1 MGNQGSPGHEI
12 GWAGSEIGT
21 EGGTGERESGAR
33 SPFHPFEEGNTA
45 VMRECCA
52 GVVPSDSGGLAL
64 TGISSDTFDLD
75 YRVIHGYRR
84 AYRMAG
90 SGPAVLFIH
99 GIGDDS
105 STWLDVLA
113 SLAGNFT
120 VIAPDLLGHG
130 GSDKPRAD
138 YSVAAYACGM
148 RDLLAALDIDRVSVV
163 GHSLGGGVAMQF
175 AYQFPDRCERLV
187 LVSSGGIAQ
196 GVHPLLRLAAAPG
209 TDLLLPLLGTPP
221 VQVVLRRFS
230 RLLRA
235 TGGLGLG
242 VDLDYAFSKYV
253 RLAESPSR
261 QAFLR
266 TLRAVVDWRGQVVNM
281 LDRSYLTEGIPTML
295 VWGTR
300 DHVVPSAHARLAH
313 AEMPGSRLEIFEGA
327 GHFPHHSSPQRFLA
341 ILREFLT
348 QTRPAQHDVQ
358 RWRRLLRTG
367 RGPGAAIAREV
378 LDRSTVSSGS

>member
-1 MGNQGSPGHEI
+1 V
-12 GWAGSEIGT
+12 
-21 EGGTGERESGAR
+21 R
-33 SPFHPFEEGNTA
+33 SKDF
-45 VMRECCA
+45 
-52 GVVPSDSGGLAL
+52 AL
-64 TGISSDTFDLD
+64 TRIGPDTFDLRH
-75 YRVIHGYRR
+75 RVIHGYRR

-90 SGPAVLFIH
+90 SGPALLFIH

-113 SLAGNFT
+113 SLTGDYT

-148 RDLLAALDIDRVSVV
+148 RDLLATLDIDRVTVI

-175 AYQFPDRCERLV
+175 AYQFPERCERLV
-187 LVSSGGIAQ
+187 LVSSGGVAP

-209 TDLLLPLLGTPP
+209 TDLMLPLLGTPP
-221 VQVVLRRFS
+221 VREALRRFTS
-230 RLLRA
+230 LLRA
-235 TGGLGLG
+235 TGGFGLG
-242 VDLDYAFSKYV
+242 ADIDYVVEKYV

-300 DHVVPSAHARLAH
+300 DHVVPSAHALIAH
-313 AEMPGSRLEIFEGA
+313 AAMPGSRLEIFDGA
-327 GHFPHHSSPQRFLA
+327 GHFPHHTSPQRFLA
-341 ILREFLT
+341 VLRDFLT
-348 QTRPAQHDVQ
+348 RTRPAVHDVQ
-358 RWRRLLRTG
+358 RWRRLLRQG
-367 RGPGAAIAREV
+367 RGSGAAEPV
-378 LDRSTVSSGS
+378 GVSSGS

>member
-1 MGNQGSPGHEI
+1 VRPQETAL
-12 GWAGSEIGT
+12 AGID
-21 EGGTGERESGAR
+21 R
-33 SPFHPFEEGNTA
+33 
-45 VMRECCA
+45 
-52 GVVPSDSGGLAL
+52 
-64 TGISSDTFDLD
+64 DTFDLR

-90 SGPAVLFIH
+90 SGPVLLFIH

-113 SLAGNFT
+113 SLTGDYT

-148 RDLLAALDIDRVSVV
+148 RDLLATLDVDRVTVV

-175 AYQFPDRCERLV
+175 AYQFPERCERLV
-187 LVSSGGIAQ
+187 LVSSGGVGS

-209 TDLLLPLLGTPP
+209 TDLMLPLLGTPP
-221 VQVVLRRFS
+221 VREGLRRLS
-230 RLLRA
+230 SLLRA

-242 VDLDYAFSKYV
+242 ADLDYVVNKYV

-295 VWGTR
+295 IWGTR
-300 DHVVPSAHARLAH
+300 DHVVPSAHAAIAH
-313 AEMPGSRLEIFEGA
+313 EAMPGSRLEIFDGA
-327 GHFPHHSSPQRFLA
+327 GHFPHHTSPQRFLSV
-341 ILREFLT
+341 LRDFLSHT
-348 QTRPAQHDVQ
+348 SPAQYDVH

-367 RGPGAAIAREV
+367 RGPRIAGANEA
-378 LDRSTVSSGS
+378 LGVSSGS